1 MAERIPSADLF
12 VTEEPVDAEHLIG
25 RQSDVDDLVRGLEA
39 RTHQILAEPR
49 RTGKTTVCAAALGR
63 LRDAGFY
70 TVAVDL
76 WRAGDQ
82 AELAGDL
89 VAETIANRPKYKRL
103 PHELKGL
110 GSRAASAVQM
120 VTSTKLADE
129 LGQEVEIAWKPEL
142 AQRDPRRYL
151 KFALE
156 LPQEIAKKDGK
167 RVAVFFDEFQQ
178 VLSLDQGQDQAL
190 QKLMRSVFQ
199 GSNKVS
205 YLFAGSI
212 EHMIRQIFSADQP
225 LGHFGGFYNL
235 SPIAEEAW
243 REGLQVRF
251 GRDECSISDDALTLM
266 VELGELHPRATML
279 IAQRTHIAS
288 IVADRRDIG
297 GALVRAG
304 HSEARRQERSR
315 HQSQVERI
323 RELGGGKIGSAALK
337 VSRRIAQ
344 GVAPYHGVDQVER
357 STIRRALE
365 RLKNAGIVESENRQ
379 WKIRDPLFRLYLS
392 EL

>member
-49 RTGKTTVCAAALGR
+49 RTGKTTVCAAALSR

-70 TVAVDL
+70 TVEVDL

-82 AELAGDL
+82 VELAGDL

-156 LPQEIAKKDGK
+156 LPHEIAKKDGK

-199 GSNKVS
+199 SSNKVS

-235 SPIAEEAW
+235 SPITEEAW

-251 GRDECSISDDALTLM
+251 KRDECSISDDALTLM